1 MAKNQGRMMWSI
13 IHRRHRR
20 HLEIKFGNMLI
31 MIRETKYINQS
42 KKTVAL
48 QRTTGISYQPQ
59 D

>member
-1 MAKNQGRMMWSI
+1 MNQTYFEDV
-13 IHRRHRR
+13 
-20 HLEIKFGNMLI
+20 EIGSEVPTLRKDL
-31 MIRETKYINQS
+31 NQS